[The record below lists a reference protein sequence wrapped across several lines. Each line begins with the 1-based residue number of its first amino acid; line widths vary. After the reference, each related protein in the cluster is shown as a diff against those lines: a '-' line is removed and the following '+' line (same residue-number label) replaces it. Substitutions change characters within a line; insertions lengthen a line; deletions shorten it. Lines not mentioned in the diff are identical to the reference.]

1 MARFYLSHP
10 VEDFEKWK
18 PLFDADAERHKS
30 AGLSTVGVYRQA
42 GDENNLLIVFEG
54 NDPEA
59 MRKMLSDPEIG
70 EKMKEAGVL
79 KAPETFFGEKL

>member
-1 MARFYLSHP
+1 MARFYVSHP

-18 PLFDADAERHKS
+18 PLFDADAERHKD
-30 AGLSTVGVYRQA
+30 AGLTTVGVYRQA

-54 NDPEA
+54 NDPEVV
-59 MRKMLSDPEIG
+59 RKMLSDPELG

-79 KAPETFFGEKL
+79 GPPEAFAGEKL